1 MMRHSSG
8 RSAPLVA
15 GLCAAA
21 FIGFAP
27 PAASAAGF
35 AIFEQGA
42 RGMGF
47 AGAFTAQSDPSA
59 IFHNAAGIAF
69 LTGFVSQASFWLLEM
84 FPALGTIG

>member
-8 RSAPLVA
+8 RSAMLFTVV
-15 GLCAAA
+15 CAAA
-21 FIGFAP
+21 CLGFAP
-27 PAASAAGF
+27 AAVSAAGF
-35 AIFEQGA
+35 TIFEQGA

-69 LTGFVSQASFWLLEM
+69 LTGRQAY
-84 FPALGTIG
+84 AGGTIIAPSP